1 MNYKVG
7 WITALPIEAAAARAM
22 LDEIHP
28 SLQTPYHDS
37 NVYTFGQANTTDK
50 AGAGT
55 HNVVVA
61 SGRPGKAN
69 AATVAND
76 MRRTFPWLRIGL
88 MVGIAGGVWSPETDV
103 RLGDVVV
110 GIHLTGEAGII
121 QYDYGKSIQDKAFV
135 KTGAMNK
142 APGILL
148 NAVAAVQAKHLFY
161 DLPDTGY
168 ISNLGRE
175 YAKRF
180 ARRPIEDRLFHAS
193 YVHQT
198 GSCEQCDR
206 KQLRDRPQRD
216 DSLLPRVH
224 YGAIASGDRVVRDAV
239 FAEEIRKT
247 YGVLCFEMEAAGLDG
262 FPSLTIRGVSDYC
275 DTHKNDDWHQYA
287 AISAAAYAKELLS
300 GIGGSGKSEM
310 AIRFAEENKH
320 SFWGIFWINVSSQV
334 IAEQSFADLAQAVG
348 LSNTTV
354 QHVVHWLSN
363 LQRSWLLVLD
373 NYDDKETDI
382 SKFIPS
388 SGGSIIITTRLAGL
402 QGNTEVLDAMDYGD
416 AIELLY
422 KACIIEDKEQNTHM
436 YHAKSVVELLGRHA
450 LALVHAGAYIRQGYT
465 SLEEYPQLFQQQQ
478 KRLMQFKP
486 GHLIPGNDSVYAT
499 FEISAQYLASSKEP
513 ADQKALGLLNVLA
526 FMEGSN
532 IHEDMLV
539 KALESGQ
546 GPDASGTP
554 HRVFEGAPWTT
565 RSVDYPRFSKD
576 DIDLA
581 TLELRQIPWAWDNND
596 PNMIKILRQI
606 DSQEVRALYK
616 DASGPLRTP
625 VFPKIHKRHLEIET
639 LESFHLPWDFDFET
653 GQFIV
658 ILREM
663 EKHEIDLLFEHT
675 ARHRERGRF
684 EDSISQSADGINEG
698 HSSHDLYG
706 SIEPVVGPLAGNP
719 LVDFGVDSNP
729 KVPRP
734 ESWEFPE
741 TLSDD
746 RLHRSPDINFKYA
759 CSVSLYGHSSVK
771 GINGAVNDP
780 MHKEMAGLVGSRGLV
795 NTKTVTADLRPL
807 DSISEWDRDLP
818 LQSASLVGVVQDTDD
833 HEVDHLSCWHH
844 TQAFPIGVH
853 NLNVISSIRDAKVR
867 LAEMSLVRFSGTTIS
882 LHPLIHQWT
891 RIRQNELEQRQAW
904 ASALCILALSTEAKV
919 GLLPF
924 TSSLRLHLE
933 ACWLNWID
941 RLSDTAISLEVA
953 RGLYFLGRQLYKFGS
968 LASSEI
974 FHTLDVRVKLDHK
987 TTSYKRRE
995 FSYCEALCLLST
1007 DRAGE
1012 AKILLEL
1019 VLKERSKSFTAASK
1033 EVLVPIVTLA
1043 QIYLGDGDHQMVIPM
1058 LEPITWPKSNNYDAY
1073 DGDHRDSIYTLA
1085 LAYMK
1090 ADQYTLAK
1098 VLLEEVVT
1106 SEKHLSL
1113 TTEAARLSRMD
1124 TLAQVY
1130 VVLGEEYRAEPLFD
1144 EINALRAQM
1153 WDSDPESPYQ
1163 LMGMRNLVTT
1173 YLFFGLFENA
1183 AYILA
1188 DIVRVTTR
1196 TLHLSHPTR
1205 LENMA
1210 QLAAVSLK
1218 TGSNDNAIELLEEV
1232 LRLGDSKNPPRHRV
1246 VADLAEAYIRIGKS
1260 DKALNLLEKTLEND
1274 TSATTMTEDHKIGL
1288 WRKLATAYGTSG
1300 QYLRAVSSLQE
1311 ILQVDENNGDPARVG
1326 FLEADLAT
1334 AFMNLGDIDKAV
1346 DLLEDAISR
1355 IVQKHTPAAY
1365 LLSSKLALAYM
1376 WTGSFAK
1383 AIPVLEQLIQAMQV
1397 GKKPVD
1403 SELMLEECKL
1413 SWAYFQ
1419 TRDVFKATYLLDE
1432 GMQTQVLVYPFKYE
1446 SLSGAAKG
1454 PFLENWFDAW
1464 QDYLKNDD
1472 EGILLLETATAD
1484 DLKSSDG
1491 DDLDAVQH
1499 AMAGIYLRSSN
1510 DKKAVPLLEAIVER
1524 ESATLTLED
1533 IHRLEC
1539 MASLGK
1545 AYLNLKEFTK
1555 AIDMFRALNDAFDVL
1570 PFQDERRLTTMYC
1583 SALAYLNVDQPTR
1596 AAQLLEEVVIIE
1608 ARLLPE
1614 DHAWRLLS
1622 MRRLAQAYMELEKI
1636 RKLEDAVSLLQKV
1649 MQRGRET
1656 LHTDPQELA
1665 ITEAMLADARD
1676 TLAKTL
1682 QLQSRDQILAS
1693 ASALMRW
1700 ACREITSRAAI
1711 MF

>member
-1 MNYKVG
+1 
-7 WITALPIEAAAARAM
+7 
-22 LDEIHP
+22 
-28 SLQTPYHDS
+28 
-37 NVYTFGQANTTDK
+37 
-50 AGAGT
+50 
-55 HNVVVA
+55 
-61 SGRPGKAN
+61 
-69 AATVAND
+69 
-76 MRRTFPWLRIGL
+76 
-88 MVGIAGGVWSPETDV
+88 
-103 RLGDVVV
+103 
-110 GIHLTGEAGII
+110 
-121 QYDYGKSIQDKAFV
+121 
-135 KTGAMNK
+135 
-142 APGILL
+142 
-148 NAVAAVQAKHLFY
+148 
-161 DLPDTGY
+161 
-168 ISNLGRE
+168 
-175 YAKRF
+175 
-180 ARRPIEDRLFHAS
+180 
-193 YVHQT
+193 
-198 GSCEQCDR
+198 
-206 KQLRDRPQRD
+206 
-216 DSLLPRVH
+216 
-224 YGAIASGDRVVRDAV
+224 
-239 FAEEIRKT
+239 
-247 YGVLCFEMEAAGLDG
+247 
-262 FPSLTIRGVSDYC
+262 
-275 DTHKNDDWHQYA
+275 
-287 AISAAAYAKELLS
+287 
-300 GIGGSGKSEM
+300 
-310 AIRFAEENKH
+310 
-320 SFWGIFWINVSSQV
+320 
-334 IAEQSFADLAQAVG
+334 
-348 LSNTTV
+348 
-354 QHVVHWLSN
+354 
-363 LQRSWLLVLD
+363 
-373 NYDDKETDI
+373 
-382 SKFIPS
+382 
-388 SGGSIIITTRLAGL
+388 
-402 QGNTEVLDAMDYGD
+402 
-416 AIELLY
+416 
-422 KACIIEDKEQNTHM
+422 
-436 YHAKSVVELLGRHA
+436 
-450 LALVHAGAYIRQGYT
+450 
-465 SLEEYPQLFQQQQ
+465 
-478 KRLMQFKP
+478 
-486 GHLIPGNDSVYAT
+486 
-499 FEISAQYLASSKEP
+499 
-513 ADQKALGLLNVLA
+513 
-526 FMEGSN
+526 
-532 IHEDMLV
+532 
-539 KALESGQ
+539 
-546 GPDASGTP
+546 
-554 HRVFEGAPWTT
+554 
-565 RSVDYPRFSKD
+565 
-576 DIDLA
+576 
-581 TLELRQIPWAWDNND
+581 
-596 PNMIKILRQI
+596 
-606 DSQEVRALYK
+606 
-616 DASGPLRTP
+616 
-625 VFPKIHKRHLEIET
+625 
-639 LESFHLPWDFDFET
+639 
-653 GQFIV
+653 
-658 ILREM
+658 
-663 EKHEIDLLFEHT
+663 
-675 ARHRERGRF
+675 
-684 EDSISQSADGINEG
+684 
-698 HSSHDLYG
+698 
-706 SIEPVVGPLAGNP
+706 
-719 LVDFGVDSNP
+719 
-729 KVPRP
+729 
-734 ESWEFPE
+734 
-741 TLSDD
+741 
-746 RLHRSPDINFKYA
+746 
-759 CSVSLYGHSSVK
+759 
-771 GINGAVNDP
+771 
-780 MHKEMAGLVGSRGLV
+780 
-795 NTKTVTADLRPL
+795 
-807 DSISEWDRDLP
+807 
-818 LQSASLVGVVQDTDD
+818 
-833 HEVDHLSCWHH
+833 
-844 TQAFPIGVH
+844 
-853 NLNVISSIRDAKVR
+853 
-867 LAEMSLVRFSGTTIS
+867 
-882 LHPLIHQWT
+882 
-891 RIRQNELEQRQAW
+891 
-904 ASALCILALSTEAKV
+904 
-919 GLLPF
+919 
-924 TSSLRLHLE
+924 
-933 ACWLNWID
+933 
-941 RLSDTAISLEVA
+941 
-953 RGLYFLGRQLYKFGS
+953 
-968 LASSEI
+968 
-974 FHTLDVRVKLDHK
+974 
-987 TTSYKRRE
+987 
-995 FSYCEALCLLST
+995 T

-1446 SLSGAAKG
+1446 VRLRLIIEQATDRLVLETPTGTFEATIMLEAAVELEERYMKVDFTSLSDTQFKLLDVYRQASDLDKLTWHLENVLNERLKSLSGAAKG

>member
-1 MNYKVG
+1 M
-7 WITALPIEAAAARAM
+7 
-22 LDEIHP
+22 
-28 SLQTPYHDS
+28 
-37 NVYTFGQANTTDK
+37 
-50 AGAGT
+50 
-55 HNVVVA
+55 
-61 SGRPGKAN
+61 
-69 AATVAND
+69 
-76 MRRTFPWLRIGL
+76 
-88 MVGIAGGVWSPETDV
+88 
-103 RLGDVVV
+103 
-110 GIHLTGEAGII
+110 
-121 QYDYGKSIQDKAFV
+121 
-135 KTGAMNK
+135 
-142 APGILL
+142 
-148 NAVAAVQAKHLFY
+148 
-161 DLPDTGY
+161 
-168 ISNLGRE
+168 
-175 YAKRF
+175 
-180 ARRPIEDRLFHAS
+180 
-193 YVHQT
+193 
-198 GSCEQCDR
+198 
-206 KQLRDRPQRD
+206 
-216 DSLLPRVH
+216 
-224 YGAIASGDRVVRDAV
+224 
-239 FAEEIRKT
+239 
-247 YGVLCFEMEAAGLDG
+247 
-262 FPSLTIRGVSDYC
+262 
-275 DTHKNDDWHQYA
+275 
-287 AISAAAYAKELLS
+287 
-300 GIGGSGKSEM
+300 
-310 AIRFAEENKH
+310 
-320 SFWGIFWINVSSQV
+320 
-334 IAEQSFADLAQAVG
+334 
-348 LSNTTV
+348 SNTTV

-465 SLEEYPQLFQQQQ
+465 SLEEYSQLFQQQQ
-478 KRLMQFKP
+478 KRLMQFEP

-596 PNMIKILRQI
+596 PNMIKILRQV

-616 DASGPLRTP
+616 DASRPLRTP
-625 VFPKIHKRHLEIET
+625 VFPKIHKRHLKIET

-729 KVPRP
+729 KVPQP
-734 ESWEFPE
+734 ESWECPE

-759 CSVSLYGHSSVK
+759 CSVSLYGHSSVI

-780 MHKEMAGLVGSRGLV
+780 THKEMVGLVGSRGLV
-795 NTKTVTADLRPL
+795 NTKTVTDDLRPL

-1033 EVLVPIVTLA
+1033 EVLVPTVTLA

-1300 QYLRAVSSLQE
+1300 QCLRAVSSLQE

-1376 WTGSFAK
+1376 WTDSFAK

-1432 GMQTQVLVYPFKYE
+1432 GMQTQALVYPFKYE
-1446 SLSGAAKG
+1446 VRLRLIIEQATDRLVLETPTGTFEATIMLEAAVELEERYMKVDFTSLSDTQFKLLDVYRQASDFDKLTWHLENVLNERLKSLSGAAKG

-1472 EGILLLETATAD
+1472 EGILLLETATAE
-1484 DLKSSDG
+1484 DLKGSDG

-1510 DKKAVPLLEAIVER
+1510 DKKAVPLLEAIFER

-1570 PFQDERRLTTMYC
+1570 PFQDERRLTTLYC

>member
-1 MNYKVG
+1 MTLKLEDYKVG

-110 GIHLTGEAGII
+110 GIHPTGEAGII

-180 ARRPIEDRLFHAS
+180 ARRPIEDRLFHA
-193 YVHQT
+193 
-198 GSCEQCDR
+198 
-206 KQLRDRPQRD
+206 
-216 DSLLPRVH
+216 
-224 YGAIASGDRVVRDAV
+224 
-239 FAEEIRKT
+239 
-247 YGVLCFEMEAAGLDG
+247 
-262 FPSLTIRGVSDYC
+262 
-275 DTHKNDDWHQYA
+275 
-287 AISAAAYAKELLS
+287 
-300 GIGGSGKSEM
+300 
-310 AIRFAEENKH
+310 

-616 DASGPLRTP
+616 DASRPSRTP

-698 HSSHDLYG
+698 HSSHDL
-706 SIEPVVGPLAGNP
+706 
-719 LVDFGVDSNP
+719 
-729 KVPRP
+729 
-734 ESWEFPE
+734 
-741 TLSDD
+741 
-746 RLHRSPDINFKYA
+746 
-759 CSVSLYGHSSVK
+759 
-771 GINGAVNDP
+771 
-780 MHKEMAGLVGSRGLV
+780 
-795 NTKTVTADLRPL
+795 
-807 DSISEWDRDLP
+807 
-818 LQSASLVGVVQDTDD
+818 
-833 HEVDHLSCWHH
+833 
-844 TQAFPIGVH
+844 
-853 NLNVISSIRDAKVR
+853 
-867 LAEMSLVRFSGTTIS
+867 
-882 LHPLIHQWT
+882 
-891 RIRQNELEQRQAW
+891 
-904 ASALCILALSTEAKV
+904 
-919 GLLPF
+919 
-924 TSSLRLHLE
+924 
-933 ACWLNWID
+933 
-941 RLSDTAISLEVA
+941 
-953 RGLYFLGRQLYKFGS
+953 
-968 LASSEI
+968 
-974 FHTLDVRVKLDHK
+974 
-987 TTSYKRRE
+987 
-995 FSYCEALCLLST
+995 
-1007 DRAGE
+1007 AGE

-1130 VVLGEEYRAEPLFD
+1130 VVIGEEYRAEPLFD

-1300 QYLRAVSSLQE
+1300 QCLRAVSSLQE

-1419 TRDVFKATYLLDE
+1419 TRNVFKATYLLDE
-1432 GMQTQVLVYPFKYE
+1432 GMQTQALVYPFKYE
-1446 SLSGAAKG
+1446 VRLRLIIEQATDRLVLETPTGTFEATIMLEAAVELEERYMKVDFTSLSDTQFKLLDVYRQTSDFDKLTWHLENVLNERLKSLSGAAKG

-1472 EGILLLETATAD
+1472 EGILLLETATAE

-1510 DKKAVPLLEAIVER
+1510 DKKAVPLLEAIFER

-1665 ITEAMLADARD
+1665 MTEAMLADAQD
-1676 TLAKTL
+1676 TLTKTL

-1693 ASALMRW
+1693 ASVVMRW
-1700 ACREITSRAAI
+1700 ACREITSRAAV

>member
-1 MNYKVG
+1 MTLKLEDYKVG

-110 GIHLTGEAGII
+110 GIHPTGEAGII

-135 KTGAMNK
+135 KTGTMNK

-180 ARRPIEDRLFHAS
+180 ARRPIEDRLFHA
-193 YVHQT
+193 
-198 GSCEQCDR
+198 
-206 KQLRDRPQRD
+206 
-216 DSLLPRVH
+216 
-224 YGAIASGDRVVRDAV
+224 
-239 FAEEIRKT
+239 
-247 YGVLCFEMEAAGLDG
+247 
-262 FPSLTIRGVSDYC
+262 
-275 DTHKNDDWHQYA
+275 
-287 AISAAAYAKELLS
+287 
-300 GIGGSGKSEM
+300 
-310 AIRFAEENKH
+310 

-465 SLEEYPQLFQQQQ
+465 SLEEYSQLFQQQQ
-478 KRLMQFKP
+478 KRLMQFEP

-596 PNMIKILRQI
+596 PNMIKILRQV

-616 DASGPLRTP
+616 DASRPLRTP
-625 VFPKIHKRHLEIET
+625 VFPKIHKRHLKIET

-698 HSSHDLYG
+698 HSSHDL
-706 SIEPVVGPLAGNP
+706 
-719 LVDFGVDSNP
+719 
-729 KVPRP
+729 
-734 ESWEFPE
+734 
-741 TLSDD
+741 
-746 RLHRSPDINFKYA
+746 
-759 CSVSLYGHSSVK
+759 
-771 GINGAVNDP
+771 
-780 MHKEMAGLVGSRGLV
+780 
-795 NTKTVTADLRPL
+795 
-807 DSISEWDRDLP
+807 
-818 LQSASLVGVVQDTDD
+818 
-833 HEVDHLSCWHH
+833 
-844 TQAFPIGVH
+844 
-853 NLNVISSIRDAKVR
+853 
-867 LAEMSLVRFSGTTIS
+867 
-882 LHPLIHQWT
+882 
-891 RIRQNELEQRQAW
+891 
-904 ASALCILALSTEAKV
+904 
-919 GLLPF
+919 
-924 TSSLRLHLE
+924 
-933 ACWLNWID
+933 
-941 RLSDTAISLEVA
+941 
-953 RGLYFLGRQLYKFGS
+953 
-968 LASSEI
+968 
-974 FHTLDVRVKLDHK
+974 
-987 TTSYKRRE
+987 
-995 FSYCEALCLLST
+995 
-1007 DRAGE
+1007 AGE

-1300 QYLRAVSSLQE
+1300 QCLRAVSSLQE

-1376 WTGSFAK
+1376 WTDSFAK

-1432 GMQTQVLVYPFKYE
+1432 GMQTQALVYPFKYE
-1446 SLSGAAKG
+1446 VRLRLIIEQATDRLVLETPTGTFEATIMLEAAVELEERYMKVDFTSLSDTQFKLLDVYRQASDFDKLTWHLENVLNERLKSLSGAAKG

-1472 EGILLLETATAD
+1472 EGILLLETATAE
-1484 DLKSSDG
+1484 DLKGSDG

-1510 DKKAVPLLEAIVER
+1510 DKKAVPLLEAIFER

-1570 PFQDERRLTTMYC
+1570 PFQDERRLTTLYC